1 MNEKLVASIVII
13 ASALP
18 ALGIGLAAITRRWMP
33 EQYSKSSRSAQL
45 QLILG
50 IGMLAISLS
59 LIAFGCVL
67 SLLPDNALSLI
78 TMVFVIAINIEAVG
92 MGVLLYRESKKAS

>member
-1 MNEKLVASIVII
+1 MNEKLVVSVVII

-33 EQYSKSSRSAQL
+33 KQFSKSSRSVQL

-50 IGMLAISLS
+50 IGMLAISIS
-59 LIAFGCVL
+59 LIAFACVH
-67 SLLPDNALSLI
+67 SIFPDDALSLV
-78 TMVFVIAINIEAVG
+78 TMVFVIAINIEAIV
-92 MGVLLYRESKKAS
+92 MAFFLYRESKKA

>member
-1 MNEKLVASIVII
+1 MNEKLVASVVII

-59 LIAFGCVL
+59 LITFGCVL
-67 SLLPDNALSLI
+67 SILPDDALSLI
-78 TMVFVIAINIEAVG
+78 TMIFVSVITIEAIG
-92 MGVLLYRESKKAS
+92 MAFFLYRESKKVS